1 MSGSRHIRRL
11 ALAGAVAVAGVL
23 TAATAAPTTARAEV
37 TLRLAHV
44 APPTSSYQHA
54 ADLYA
59 KHLKALSGGTMAVQI
74 VPGGALGN
82 LVQLWAQL
90 RSGTLDMHLI
100 DVGAIAPVKPAG
112 QFALLSMPYLFRD
125 QAHFQ
130 AYLESDI
137 FKEMMGDATKAIGI
151 RYIGYL
157 GDRPPRALST
167 KTKAVKTPADLKG
180 LKIRTPLNPAITG
193 VFKIWGASPTPLRGS
208 QIFTALQSGLVEGQD
223 NGIIDIVAAGWLPV
237 QKFYSA
243 IDYMHSGIGVWMSG
257 KRWDALTA
265 EQKTWATEAAART
278 FAENKVLFPKQLAE
292 AVAKA
297 KAAGMTF
304 VEPDRAAF
312 RTAARPMIDKLDG
325 KLWPKGLYD
334 RINKLK

>member
-1 MSGSRHIRRL
+1 M
-11 ALAGAVAVAGVL
+11 ALFKFVARSAAGAVIALGL
-23 TAATAAPTTARAEV
+23 SAAPSVAADV

-44 APPTSSYQHA
+44 APPTSSYQDA
-54 ADLYA
+54 ANLFK
-59 KHLKALSGGTMAVQI
+59 KHLKNLSGGKMDVQI
-74 VPGGALGN
+74 IPGGALGN
-82 LVQLWAQL
+82 LVQLWAQV
-90 RSGTLDMHLI
+90 RAGTLDMHMI
-100 DVGAIAPVKPAG
+100 DIGAIAPVKPAR

-125 QAHFQ
+125 QAHFHSFLQ
-130 AYLESDI
+130 SDI
-137 FKEMMGDATKAIGI
+137 FKKMMGDATAKIGI
-151 RYIGYL
+151 HYIGYL

-237 QKFYSA
+237 QKYYSS

-257 KRWDALTA
+257 KKWTSLTDQ
-265 EQKTWATEAAART
+265 QKKWVTEAANKT
-278 FAENKVLFPKQLAE
+278 FEENKKLFPKQVAE

-304 VEPDRAAF
+304 VEADKAAF
-312 RTAARPMIDKLDG
+312 AKAARPMINAMDG

-334 RINKLK
+334 QINQLK